1 MFDHVGFFSPLAK
14 TGFEMKTKAANF
26 AIGVLSMGSLL
37 MGLGGCA
44 SGNRPD
50 VPSDAMQVSSGGRV
64 VAYTAPHD
72 GKAYLR
78 DDTDNRVVYS
88 TDLRR
93 DQVMRFDP
101 ALDNVRI
108 DGNTAPE
115 GIASPGHDHSIYF
128 SRSAQP
134 DRVDV
139 SNNNVT
145 TGTDANGVT
154 TVHVPIGV
162 QVDVQKQPTAPN

>member
-1 MFDHVGFFSPLAK
+1 
-14 TGFEMKTKAANF
+14 MKTKVNYLAV
-26 AIGVLSMGSLL
+26 GVLSFAPVLL
-37 MGLGGCA
+37 SLGGCA
-44 SGNRPD
+44 TSNRPD
-50 VPSDAMQVSSGGRV
+50 VPSNAMQESSGGTV
-64 VAYTAPHD
+64 VAFTAPHD

-78 DDTDNRVVYS
+78 DDTDNCVVYS

-101 ALDNVRI
+101 MAGVVRI

-115 GIASPGHDHSIYF
+115 AITKPGHDHSIYF
-128 SRSAQP
+128 ARSVQP
-134 DRVDV
+134 DRTDV
-139 SNNNVT
+139 SNNVS

>member
-1 MFDHVGFFSPLAK
+1 VFNHVGFFSPLAK
-14 TGFEMKTKAANF
+14 MDFEMKTKANCF
-26 AIGVLSMGSLL
+26 TVGVLGFAPLL
-37 MGLGGCA
+37 LSLGGCA
-44 SGNRPD
+44 TSNRPD
-50 VPSDAMQVSSGGRV
+50 VPSNAMQESSGGMV
-64 VAYTAPHD
+64 VAFTAPHD

-78 DDTDNRVVYS
+78 DDTDNCVVYS

-101 ALDNVRI
+101 TPGVVRI

-115 GIASPGHDHSIYF
+115 GIAKPGHDHSIYF
-128 SRSAQP
+128 ARSAQP
-134 DRVDV
+134 DRTDV
-139 SNNNVT
+139 SNNVT
-145 TGTDANGVT
+145 TGDNANGVT

>member
-1 MFDHVGFFSPLAK
+1 
-14 TGFEMKTKAANF
+14 MKTN
-26 AIGVLSMGSLL
+26 LSCFTVGILGLGSLML
-37 MGLGGCA
+37 GPGGCA
-44 SGNRPD
+44 SEARPD
-50 VPSDAMQVSSGGRV
+50 VPVGAMQVASGGKV
-64 VAYTAPHD
+64 VAFTAPHD

-78 DDTDNRVVYS
+78 DDSDNRVVYS
-88 TDLRR
+88 TDLRH

-115 GIASPGHDHSIYF
+115 GIINPDHDHSIYF
-128 SRSAQP
+128 VRSAQP
-134 DRVDV
+134 DRVDA
-139 SNNNVT
+139 SNNAV
-145 TGTDANGVT
+145 TGTDPNGVT

>member
-1 MFDHVGFFSPLAK
+1 
-14 TGFEMKTKAANF
+14 MKTKVANF
-26 AIGVLSMGSLL
+26 AVGILSVGSLL
-37 MGLGGCA
+37 LGLGGCA
-44 SGNRPD
+44 ADSRHD
-50 VPSDAMQVSSGGRV
+50 VPSNAMQESSGNKA
-64 VAYTAPHD
+64 VAFTAPHD

-88 TDLRR
+88 TELRR

-108 DGNTAPE
+108 DGNAAPE
-115 GIASPGHDHSIYF
+115 EINNPGHDHSIYF
-128 SRSAQP
+128 ARSAQP

-139 SNNNVT
+139 ANNT
-145 TGTDANGVT
+145 ATGTDANGVT

-162 QVDVQKQPTAPN
+162 QVDVQKPTAPN

>member
-1 MFDHVGFFSPLAK
+1 LNHVGFFSPLAK
-14 TGFEMKTKAANF
+14 TDFEMKTKVTIFTAA
-26 AIGVLSMGSLL
+26 ILGVGPLLLS
-37 MGLGGCA
+37 LGGCA
-44 SGNRPD
+44 ADTRPD
-50 VPSDAMQVSSGGRV
+50 VPTGAMQESSGSKV
-64 VAYTAPHD
+64 VAFTAPHD

-88 TDLRR
+88 TDLKR

-101 ALDNVRI
+101 ELDSVRI

-115 GIASPGHDHSIYF
+115 GINNPGHDHSIYF

-139 SNNNVT
+139 SSNNAA

-162 QVDVQKQPTAPN
+162 QVDVQKPTAPN

>member
-1 MFDHVGFFSPLAK
+1 L
-14 TGFEMKTKAANF
+14 
-26 AIGVLSMGSLL
+26 I
-37 MGLGGCA
+37 GLGGCA
-44 SGNRPD
+44 SANRPD
-50 VPSDAMQVSSGGRV
+50 VPSDAMQVASGSRV

-88 TDLRR
+88 TDLRH
-93 DQVMRFDP
+93 DQVIRFDP

-115 GIASPGHDHSIYF
+115 GIANPGHDHSIYF
-128 SRSAQP
+128 ARSAQP

-139 SNNNVT
+139 STNNAA

-162 QVDVQKQPTAPN
+162 QVDVQKPTAPN